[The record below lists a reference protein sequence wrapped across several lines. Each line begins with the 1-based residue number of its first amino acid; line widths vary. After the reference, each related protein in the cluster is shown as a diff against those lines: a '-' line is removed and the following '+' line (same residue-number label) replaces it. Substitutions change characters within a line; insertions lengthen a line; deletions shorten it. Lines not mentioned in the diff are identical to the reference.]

1 MARLF
6 QTHFYAAFAISCSYI
21 AVIPTISAQVSP
33 AIPAQVSP
41 AIPAGLSC
49 HSRTGLSRHSRT
61 GFSRHSRGSPPPF
74 PHRSPP
80 SFSRVSPAILAQAG
94 IHTGAQVM
102 KQPVLCIMASNL
114 KNRRWEPRTWL
125 SGNSDKQFNKRREWK
140 SPGCWARSALLSLQ
154 FLCRI

>member
-41 AIPAGLSC
+41 AIPAQV
-49 HSRTGLSRHSRT
+49 
-61 GFSRHSRGSPPPF
+61 F
-74 PHRSPP
+74 PVIPAQ
-80 SFSRVSPAILAQAG
+80 VSPVIPAQAG

-102 KQPVLCIMASNL
+102 KQPVLC
-114 KNRRWEPRTWL
+114 
-125 SGNSDKQFNKRREWK
+125 
-140 SPGCWARSALLSLQ
+140 LSL
-154 FLCRI
+154 IHI